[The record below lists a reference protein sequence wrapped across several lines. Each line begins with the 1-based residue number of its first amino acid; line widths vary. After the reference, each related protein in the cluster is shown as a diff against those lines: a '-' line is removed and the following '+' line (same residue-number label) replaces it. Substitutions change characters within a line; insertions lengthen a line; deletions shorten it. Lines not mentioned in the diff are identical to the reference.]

1 MAAPTPGCS
10 DPGFAPL
17 EPLGVR
23 DRGKDYRV
31 SERRLL
37 LMRHAKSSWSDPSL
51 QDRDRPLAER
61 GVRAVAAM
69 ADHLAGA
76 GYDVGLVLCS
86 AAQRAVET
94 LDGITGGLRGDA
106 HVSVEEDLY
115 GATADDL
122 LRRLRKVSDDP
133 AVVLT
138 IGHNPG
144 IEDLAMGLI
153 GSDDLDL
160 RARLEAKYPTAALAT
175 LVFDAPWSELDWGA
189 ARLEAFVT
197 PRDLT

>member
-1 MAAPTPGCS
+1 
-10 DPGFAPL
+10 
-17 EPLGVR
+17 
-23 DRGKDYRV
+23 V

-37 LMRHAKSSWSDPSL
+37 LMRHAKSDWGDPSL
-51 QDRDRPLAER
+51 PDRDRPLAER
-61 GVRAVAAM
+61 GVRAAAAM
-69 ADHLAGA
+69 ADHLASA

-94 LDGITGGLRGDA
+94 LDGLAAGLRGDA
-106 HVSVEEDLY
+106 HVSVEEELY
-115 GATADDL
+115 GATARDL

-160 RARLEAKYPTAALAT
+160 RARLEAKYPTAALAD
-175 LVFDAPWSELDWGA
+175 LAFDTPWSDLDWGA